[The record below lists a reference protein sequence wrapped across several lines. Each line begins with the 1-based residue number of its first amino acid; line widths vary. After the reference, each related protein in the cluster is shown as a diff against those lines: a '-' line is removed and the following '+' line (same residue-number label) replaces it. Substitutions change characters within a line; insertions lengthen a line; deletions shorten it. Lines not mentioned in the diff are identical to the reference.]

1 MSLHYTRSKTI
12 VERTVRDEHLLVPL
26 HGQAGRLDCLYTL
39 NETAAFIW
47 NALADNLSDTQIADR
62 MTEEYDVDSATA
74 SADVQQ
80 TLRELL
86 DIGAITQ
93 VHPSPVL

>member
-62 MTEEYDVDSATA
+62 MTEEYDV
-74 SADVQQ
+74 QQ

>member
-1 MSLHYTRSKTI
+1 MSIHYTRSQNV
-12 VERTVRDEHLLVPL
+12 VERKVRDEHLLVPL

-47 NALADNLSDTQIADR
+47 NALAGNLSETQLTDR

-80 TLRELL
+80 ILRELL